1 MAQGDCKRS
10 KKNKQSA
17 LSKYKGCPPEKK
29 YLVWLYF
36 RGDLTQGR
44 EGFKCE
50 GVAPGGKD
58 QYAICPHAVKTYYNS
73 RAFRNVC
80 KVSL

>member
-17 LSKYKGCPPEKK
+17 LSKYKGCSPEKK

-50 GVAPGGKD
+50 GVAPGGNA
-58 QYAICPHAVKTYYNS
+58 QYQICPYAVKTYYNS

>member
-80 KVSL
+80 NVSL

>member
-1 MAQGDCKRS
+1 MAQGNCNRS

-17 LSKYKGCPPEKK
+17 LSKYKSCLSKK
-29 YLVWLYF
+29 KFLVWLYF
-36 RGDLTQGR
+36 RSHLTQGR

-50 GVAPGGKD
+50 GVAPGGKA
-58 QYAICPHAVKTYYNS
+58 QYQVALFAVKSHYTQKTLRS
-73 RAFRNVC
+73 VF

>member
-1 MAQGDCKRS
+1 MAQGDCSRR
-10 KKNKQSA
+10 KKSKQSA
-17 LSKYKGCPPEKK
+17 LSKYKGCSPEKK

-36 RGDLTQGR
+36 QGHLTQGR

-50 GVAPGGKD
+50 GVAPGGKA
-58 QYAICPHAVKTYYNS
+58 QYQVALFAVKSHYTQKTLRS
-73 RAFRNVC
+73 VF

>member
-58 QYAICPHAVKTYYNS
+58 QYAICPHAVKTYYTS
-73 RAFRNVC
+73 KSFRNVC
-80 KVSL
+80 NVSL